1 MLLIKN
7 GRLIDPKHQIDQVCD
22 LYIDNG
28 KVVSIDQT
36 PAIDVPPT
44 KTIDATGLVVTP
56 GLIDMNTH
64 LREPGQTQK
73 ATIASESAAA
83 VASGITTMVC
93 PPTTSPVVDS
103 PAVAEL
109 ILDRAQA
116 TGLANILPVGALT
129 QGLKS
134 EQLAPMHALARSGCV
149 AFSNGREQISNS
161 LVLLRCLEYAA
172 THDFLVIFHPQD
184 KDLAGKGCMHDDITC
199 TRLGL
204 TGIPETAETVE
215 VSRCLLLVEQTG
227 VRAHFG
233 QLSSEHSTRMVIE
246 ARKRGL
252 NVTADVAIH
261 HLLLTDENVNGFNSL
276 FHVIPP
282 LRSQLDR
289 AGLLHAL
296 VTDGIQAI
304 CSDHQP
310 HDPAAKQA
318 PFAATEPGISGLETL
333 LPLGLM
339 LVEQQLL
346 SLAQLIE
353 KLTSSPAQ
361 ILDINR
367 GALAVGD
374 IADICIFDPELTWE
388 LSQENCVSAGK
399 NTPFIG
405 VPLKGKVTHT
415 LVNGELVYQAL

>member
-36 PAIDVPPT
+36 PAIDVSPT

-134 EQLAPMHALARSGCV
+134 EQLAPMHALTRSGCV

-184 KDLAGKGCMHDDITC
+184 
-199 TRLGL
+199 
-204 TGIPETAETVE
+204 
-215 VSRCLLLVEQTG
+215 
-227 VRAHFG
+227 
-233 QLSSEHSTRMVIE
+233 
-246 ARKRGL
+246 
-252 NVTADVAIH
+252 
-261 HLLLTDENVNGFNSL
+261 
-276 FHVIPP
+276 
-282 LRSQLDR
+282 
-289 AGLLHAL
+289 
-296 VTDGIQAI
+296 
-304 CSDHQP
+304 
-310 HDPAAKQA
+310 
-318 PFAATEPGISGLETL
+318 
-333 LPLGLM
+333 
-339 LVEQQLL
+339 
-346 SLAQLIE
+346 
-353 KLTSSPAQ
+353 
-361 ILDINR
+361 
-367 GALAVGD
+367 
-374 IADICIFDPELTWE
+374 
-388 LSQENCVSAGK
+388 
-399 NTPFIG
+399 
-405 VPLKGKVTHT
+405 
-415 LVNGELVYQAL
+415 